1 VTTPGEITAP
11 APAGQEP
18 ATSIGNGTPAGSAA
32 PTQPADA
39 PGGGRDGAA
48 TSSLGYSLLSPPDYG
63 NIVGGVAPSPFVS
76 LILLL
81 GVVVMIAAAIAPALG
96 IDSSDWWMVSVLL
109 LGAAVFLAGFVSR
122 SA

>member
-48 TSSLGYSLLSPPDYG
+48 TSSLGYSLLSPP
-63 NIVGGVAPSPFVS
+63 PFVS